1 MSVAQPGRDDYF
13 QILWRGL
20 CLKSAHAHSQVCLPL
35 SLSLSRAFFKVSGK
49 CNDTCKSL
57 KGPHLKKKK
66 KKTFKFITSKEMLL
80 S

>member
-1 MSVAQPGRDDYF
+1 MNVAQPGRDDYF

-57 KGPHLKKKK
+57 KGPHLKKNKK
-66 KKTFKFITSKEMLL
+66 KNFQVYY
-80 S
+80 